1 MTSYTVMPND
11 TSFWMYRLD
20 LVHMLFKAVDTIYMH
35 LKHDWRCAK
44 LSSVD
49 GKCIIFFS
57 KIFRIICPLDSDGL
71 SLISLPIYT
80 CFAATHH
87 VAFIFRHLSF
97 CTYSLTCLLLLH
109 RPVLVFFHNGR
120 WDKNMDVNICSPCG
134 FKHATSCSWRA
145 SSTLFFHFR
154 RLTSG

>member
-1 MTSYTVMPND
+1 MIP
-11 TSFWMYRLD
+11 FWIYRLD
-20 LVHMLFKAVDTIYMH
+20 LVHMLFKTVDTIYMH
-35 LKHDWRCAK
+35 LKLGWSCAK

-57 KIFRIICPLDSDGL
+57 KIFRLICPLDSHSDGL

-87 VAFIFRHLSF
+87 VAFIFPHLSF
-97 CTYSLTCLLLLH
+97 WTYSLTCLPLLH
-109 RPVLVFFHNGR
+109 RPVLVFFHNDR
-120 WDKNMDVNICSPCG
+120 WDKNTDVNICSPFG
-134 FKHATSCSWRA
+134 FIHATSCSWRA